1 MDLHYKKGLTV
12 GQLIEILSK
21 LKKTDKVLLSQ
32 DEECNVM
39 YEGIGISFGEGYVT
53 LFPLTGT
60 EIETV

>member
-1 MDLHYKKGLTV
+1 LTV

-21 LKKTDKVLLSQ
+21 LKKKDKVLLSQ
-32 DEECNVM
+32 DEECNVI
-39 YEGIGISFGEGYVT
+39 YEGIGISFGEGDVT

>member
-1 MDLHYKKGLTV
+1 MDLLYKKGLTV

-21 LKKTDKVLLSQ
+21 LKKKDKVLLSQ
-32 DEECNVM
+32 DEECNVI
-39 YEGIGISFGEGYVT
+39 YEGIGVSFGEGDVT